1 MGLFT
6 IAKKNLKNNFSFYSF
21 YFISV
26 AFVLMVFFSFI
37 SFSMNDIVMEKISS
51 DGRVETMAKTVAIF
65 VMAFVLF
72 YMSYSN
78 TFFMKK
84 RMNELGIYSLLGYR
98 KSTMLKLLTFENII
112 ICFVALLVGI
122 IFGAIAHKGIVGV
135 IIKILKLQIDTS
147 KVPFIN
153 LDAVLFT
160 FAFIFAVLFVLSL
173 SNWIILRK
181 SSLLTLV
188 RMEQKEENKGK
199 INATFSLLGLFFILI
214 GYFLALDITRGMQS
228 LWKTIGFS
236 PIALLTMFSVIL
248 GTIFFIHSF
257 LPYAIQKLKKHKMW
271 FYKESNIIVIP
282 NFIFKIRSK
291 AKTLILLTLLTAGT
305 LAIFSSTLLTLYY
318 PVAATE
324 RIVPSAIEFPLEDKE
339 VANTSL
345 QTVQKTVGKES
356 INYTETTIINVKSNS
371 DSLPKE
377 YSIKKEHGFDLI
389 SESDYRELI
398 HVQDK
403 NVEFNHL
410 AKDESILVKYRPEK
424 EDLDKGK
431 IYTLNV
437 TPTTNIDVKVKDT
450 TLLNPI
456 GFANS
461 VGTLIISDQLYKEI
475 KTLELP
481 QKTIVSFNGKDMRNN
496 KAIYEN
502 LAPLFKNNM
511 YFTSSYQKNDY
522 IIQQN
527 SSTFLL
533 ISFVTII
540 FFIATGSI
548 LYFHNLSSMM
558 SNKNEFII
566 LNRMGYN
573 KKKIKRI
580 ISKEIFTLFS
590 IPYIIGLAHSIF
602 ALVAYKTALMDDL
615 LGKSSALIL
624 PILFAVI
631 IFTVVY
637 TVYYLLTK
645 RACYKIIF
653 SNKKES

>member
-26 AFVLMVFFSFI
+26 AFVLTVFFSFI
-37 SFSMNDIVMEKISS
+37 SFSMNDIVMVKISS
-51 DGRVETMAKTVAIF
+51 DGRIETMSKTVAIF

-112 ICFVALLVGI
+112 ICSTALLVGI
-122 IFGAIAHKGIVGV
+122 TFGAIAHKGIVEA

-160 FAFIFAVLFVLSL
+160 FVFIFAVLFVLSL
-173 SNWIILRK
+173 SNWLILRK

-188 RMEQKEENKGK
+188 RMEQKEEKNIK
-199 INATFSLLGLFFILI
+199 INTVFSLLGLFFILI
-214 GYFLALDITRGMQS
+214 GYFLAIDITRGTNS

-257 LPYAIQKLKKHKMW
+257 LPYAIQKLKKNKIW

-291 AKTLILLTLLTAGT
+291 AKTLILLALLTAGT

-324 RIVPSAIEFPLEDKE
+324 RIVPSAIEFPLDDKD
-339 VANTSL
+339 VANKAL
-345 QTVQKTVGKES
+345 QTVQNTVGKE
-356 INYTETTIINVKSNS
+356 NTRYAETTIINGKSNS
-371 DSLPKE
+371 DNLPKE
-377 YSIKKEHGFDLI
+377 YRIKKEHGFDLI
-389 SESDYRELI
+389 SESDYRKLI
-398 HVQDK
+398 HIQDK

-410 AKDESILVKYRPEK
+410 AKNESILVKYRPEK
-424 EDLDKGK
+424 ENLDKGK
-431 IYTLNV
+431 IYTLNL

-450 TLLNPI
+450 TLLNSI

-461 VGTLIISDQLYKEI
+461 IGTLIISDQLYKEI
-475 KTLELP
+475 KVLELP
-481 QKTIVSFNGKDMRNN
+481 QKTIVSFNGKD
-496 KAIYEN
+496 
-502 LAPLFKNNM
+502 
-511 YFTSSYQKNDY
+511 
-522 IIQQN
+522 
-527 SSTFLL
+527 
-533 ISFVTII
+533 
-540 FFIATGSI
+540 
-548 LYFHNLSSMM
+548 
-558 SNKNEFII
+558 
-566 LNRMGYN
+566 
-573 KKKIKRI
+573 
-580 ISKEIFTLFS
+580 
-590 IPYIIGLAHSIF
+590 
-602 ALVAYKTALMDDL
+602 
-615 LGKSSALIL
+615 
-624 PILFAVI
+624 
-631 IFTVVY
+631 
-637 TVYYLLTK
+637 
-645 RACYKIIF
+645 
-653 SNKKES
+653 

>member
-6 IAKKNLKNNFSFYSF
+6 IAKKNFKNNFSFYSF

-51 DGRVETMAKTVAIF
+51 DGRVETMSKTVAIF

-112 ICFVALLVGI
+112 ICFAALLVGV

-135 IIKILKLQIDTS
+135 IIKLLKLQIDTS

-160 FAFIFAVLFVLSL
+160 FIFIFAVLFVLSL

-188 RMEQKEENKGK
+188 RMEQKEEKKIK
-199 INATFSLLGLFFILI
+199 INTVFSLLGLFFILI
-214 GYFLALDITRGMQS
+214 GYFLAIDITRGTKS

-257 LPYAIQKLKKHKMW
+257 LPYAIQKLKKNKIW

-324 RIVPSAIEFPLEDKE
+324 RIVPSAIEFPLDDKD
-339 VANTSL
+339 VANKAL
-345 QTVQKTVGKES
+345 QTVQNTVDKKS
-356 INYTETTIINVKSNS
+356 INYTEITIINVTSNS
-371 DSLPKE
+371 ESLPKE

-389 SESDYRELI
+389 SESDYKELI
-398 HVQDK
+398 HIQNK

-410 AKDESILVKYRPEK
+410 AKNESILVKYRPEK
-424 EDLDKGK
+424 ENLDKGK
-431 IYTLNV
+431 IYNLNL

-475 KTLELP
+475 KALELP
-481 QKTIVSFNGKDMRNN
+481 QKTIVSFNGLDMRSN
-496 KAIYEN
+496 KAVYES
-502 LAPLFKNNM
+502 LAPLFKNNS

-533 ISFVTII
+533 ISFITII

-548 LYFHNLSSMM
+548 LYFHNLSSVMA
-558 SNKNEFII
+558 NKNEFII

-602 ALVAYKTALMDDL
+602 ALIAYKTALMDDL
-615 LGKSSALIL
+615 LGESSAFIL
-624 PILFAVI
+624 PILFAVL

-637 TVYYLLTK
+637 IVYYLLTK

-653 SNKKES
+653 NNKK

>member
-51 DGRVETMAKTVAIF
+51 DGRVETMSKTVAIF

-98 KSTMLKLLTFENII
+98 KSTMLTLLTFENII
-112 ICFVALLVGI
+112 ICFAALFVGI
-122 IFGAIAHKGIVGV
+122 IFGAISHKGIVGA

-160 FAFIFAVLFVLSL
+160 FIFIFAVLFVLSL

-188 RMEQKEENKGK
+188 RMEQKKENKVK
-199 INATFSLLGLFFILI
+199 INTAFSLLGLFLILI
-214 GYFLALDITRGMQS
+214 GYFLALDITRGVQS

-257 LPYAIQKLKKHKMW
+257 LPYAIQKLKKNKIW
-271 FYKESNIIVIP
+271 FYKESNIIVTP

-318 PVAATE
+318 PVTATE
-324 RIVPSAIEFPLEDKE
+324 RIVPSAIEFPLENKE
-339 VANTSL
+339 VANKAL
-345 QTVQKTVGKES
+345 QTVQNTVGKES

-371 DSLPKE
+371 GSLPKE

-389 SESDYRELI
+389 SESNYRELI

-403 NVEFNHL
+403 NIEFNHL

-475 KTLELP
+475 NTLELP

-496 KAIYEN
+496 KAVYEN

-573 KKKIKRI
+573 QKKIKRI

-615 LGKSSALIL
+615 LGKSSAFIL

-637 TVYYLLTK
+637 IVYYLLTK

>member
-51 DGRVETMAKTVAIF
+51 DGRVETMSKTVAIF

-98 KSTMLKLLTFENII
+98 KSTMLTLLTFENII

-122 IFGAIAHKGIVGV
+122 IFGAIAHKGIVEA
-135 IIKILKLQIDTS
+135 IIKILKLQINTS

-160 FAFIFAVLFVLSL
+160 FVFIFAVLFVLSL

-188 RMEQKEENKGK
+188 RMEQKEENKVK
-199 INATFSLLGLFFILI
+199 INTIFSLLGLFLILI
-214 GYFLALDITRGMQS
+214 GYFLAIDITRGTKS

-257 LPYAIQKLKKHKMW
+257 LPYAIQKLKKNKIW

-339 VANTSL
+339 VANKAL
-345 QTVQKTVGKES
+345 QTIQNTVGKKS
-356 INYTETTIINVKSNS
+356 INYTETTIINGKSNS
-371 DSLPKE
+371 ETLPKE

-403 NVEFNHL
+403 NVEFNNL
-410 AKDESILVKYRPEK
+410 AKNESILVKYRPEK
-424 EDLDKGK
+424 ENIDKGK
-431 IYTLNV
+431 IYTLNLA
-437 TPTTNIDVKVKDT
+437 PTTNVDVKIKET

-475 KTLELP
+475 KTLGLTE
-481 QKTIVSFNGKDMRNN
+481 KTIISFNGVDMRDN
-496 KAIYEN
+496 KEVYEK
-502 LAPLFKNNM
+502 LAPLFKDNI

-548 LYFHNLSSMM
+548 LYFHNLSSTMA
-558 SNKNEFII
+558 NKSEFII
-566 LNRMGYN
+566 LKRMGYN

-590 IPYIIGLAHSIF
+590 IPYVLGLTHSIF
-602 ALVAYKTALMDDL
+602 ALIAYKTALMDDL
-615 LGKSSALIL
+615 LGKNSAFVF

-637 TVYYLLTK
+637 IVYYLLTK

-653 SNKKES
+653 NKKN

>member
-51 DGRVETMAKTVAIF
+51 DGRVETMSKTVAIF

-98 KSTMLKLLTFENII
+98 KSTMLTLLTFENII

-160 FAFIFAVLFVLSL
+160 FIFIFAVLFVLSL

-188 RMEQKEENKGK
+188 RMEQKEENKVK
-199 INATFSLLGLFFILI
+199 INTAFSLLGLFLILI

-257 LPYAIQKLKKHKMW
+257 LPYAIQKLKKNKIW

-339 VANTSL
+339 VANKSL

-424 EDLDKGK
+424 ENLDKGK

-496 KAIYEN
+496 KAVYEN
-502 LAPLFKNNM
+502 VAPLFKNNM

-615 LGKSSALIL
+615 LGKSSAFIL
-624 PILFAVI
+624 PILFAII

-637 TVYYLLTK
+637 IVYYLLTK

-653 SNKKES
+653 NDQK

>member
-51 DGRVETMAKTVAIF
+51 DGRVETMSKTVAIF
-65 VMAFVLF
+65 VMTFVLF

-84 RMNELGIYSLLGYR
+84 RMYELGIYSLLGYR

-122 IFGAIAHKGIVGV
+122 IFGTIAHKGIVGA

-147 KVPFIN
+147 TVPFIN
-153 LDAVLFT
+153 LDAVLFS
-160 FAFIFAVLFVLSL
+160 FAFIFAVLFILSL

-188 RMEQKEENKGK
+188 RMEQKEENKVK
-199 INATFSLLGLFFILI
+199 INVAFSLLGLSLILI

-257 LPYAIQKLKKHKMW
+257 LPYAIQKLKKNKIW

-339 VANTSL
+339 IANKSL

-356 INYTETTIINVKSNS
+356 INYTETTIINVKANS
-371 DSLPKE
+371 ESLPKE
-377 YSIKKEHGFDLI
+377 YSIKKERGFDLI

-431 IYTLNV
+431 RYTLNV

-456 GFANS
+456 GFVNS

-496 KAIYEN
+496 KAVYEN

-573 KKKIKRI
+573 QKKIKKM

-590 IPYIIGLAHSIF
+590 IPYIIGLTHSIF

-615 LGKSSALIL
+615 LGKSSAFIL

-637 TVYYLLTK
+637 IVYYLLTK

-653 SNKKES
+653 NKKN

>member
-51 DGRVETMAKTVAIF
+51 DGRVETMSKTVAIF

-98 KSTMLKLLTFENII
+98 KSTMLTLLTFENIV

-122 IFGAIAHKGIVGV
+122 IFGSIAHKGIVEA
-135 IIKILKLQIDTS
+135 IIKILKLQINTS

-160 FAFIFAVLFVLSL
+160 FVFIFAVLFVLSL

-188 RMEQKEENKGK
+188 RMEQKEENKLK
-199 INATFSLLGLFFILI
+199 INTAFSLLGLFLILI
-214 GYFLALDITRGMQS
+214 GYFLAIDITRGTKS

-236 PIALLTMFSVIL
+236 PIALVTMFSVIL

-257 LPYAIQKLKKHKMW
+257 LPYTIQKLKKNKIW

-324 RIVPSAIEFPLEDKE
+324 RIVPSAIEFPLENKE
-339 VANTSL
+339 VANKAL
-345 QTVQKTVGKES
+345 QTVQKTIGKES

-377 YSIKKEHGFDLI
+377 YSIKKENGFDLI

-437 TPTTNIDVKVKDT
+437 TPTTSIDVKVKDT

-496 KAIYEN
+496 KAVYEHV
-502 LAPLFKNNM
+502 APLFKNNM

-580 ISKEIFTLFS
+580 ISKEIFSLFS
-590 IPYIIGLAHSIF
+590 IPYILGLAHSIF

-615 LGKSSALIL
+615 LGKSSAFIL

-637 TVYYLLTK
+637 IVYYLLTK

-653 SNKKES
+653 NNKK

>member
-1 MGLFT
+1 
-6 IAKKNLKNNFSFYSF
+6 
-21 YFISV
+21 
-26 AFVLMVFFSFI
+26 
-37 SFSMNDIVMEKISS
+37 MNDIVMEKISS
-51 DGRVETMAKTVAIF
+51 DGRVETMSKTVAIF

-112 ICFVALLVGI
+112 ICFTALLIGI
-122 IFGAIAHKGIVGV
+122 TFGAIAHKGIVEA

-160 FAFIFAVLFVLSL
+160 FVFIFAVLFVLSF

-188 RMEQKEENKGK
+188 RMEQKEEKKIK
-199 INATFSLLGLFFILI
+199 INTVFSLLGLFFILI
-214 GYFLALDITRGMQS
+214 GYFFAIDITRGTKS

-257 LPYAIQKLKKHKMW
+257 LPYAIQKLKKNKIW

-339 VANTSL
+339 VANKAL
-345 QTVQKTVGKES
+345 QTVQNTVDKKS
-356 INYTETTIINVKSNS
+356 INYTETTIINVTSNS
-371 DSLPKE
+371 ESLPKE

-389 SESDYRELI
+389 SESDYKELI
-398 HVQDK
+398 HIQNK

-410 AKDESILVKYRPEK
+410 AKNESILVKYRPEK
-424 EDLDKGK
+424 ENLDKGK
-431 IYTLNV
+431 IYNLNL

-475 KTLELP
+475 TALELP
-481 QKTIVSFNGKDMRNN
+481 QKTIVSFNGLDMRSN
-496 KAIYEN
+496 KAVYEN
-502 LAPLFKNNM
+502 LAPLFKNNS

-533 ISFVTII
+533 ISFITII

-548 LYFHNLSSMM
+548 LYFHNLSSVMA
-558 SNKNEFII
+558 NKNEFII

-590 IPYIIGLAHSIF
+590 IPYIIGLAHSIV
-602 ALVAYKTALMDDL
+602 ALIAYKTALMDDL
-615 LGKSSALIL
+615 LGESSAFIL
-624 PILFAVI
+624 PILFAVF

-637 TVYYLLTK
+637 IVYYLLTK

-653 SNKKES
+653 NNKK

>member
-26 AFVLMVFFSFI
+26 AFVLTVFFSFI

-51 DGRVETMAKTVAIF
+51 DGRVETMSKTVAIF

-84 RMNELGIYSLLGYR
+84 RMNELGVYSLLGYR

-112 ICFVALLVGI
+112 ICFAALLVGI
-122 IFGAIAHKGIVGV
+122 TFGAIAHKGIVEA

-160 FAFIFAVLFVLSL
+160 FVFIFAVLFVLSL

-188 RMEQKEENKGK
+188 RMEQKEEKNIK
-199 INATFSLLGLFFILI
+199 INTVFSLLGLFLILI
-214 GYFLALDITRGMQS
+214 GYFLAIDITRGTNS

-257 LPYAIQKLKKHKMW
+257 LPYAIQKLKKNKIW

-339 VANTSL
+339 VANKAL
-345 QTVQKTVGKES
+345 QTVQNTVGKE
-356 INYTETTIINVKSNS
+356 NTRYTETTIINGKSNS
-371 DSLPKE
+371 DNLPKE
-377 YSIKKEHGFDLI
+377 YSIKTEHGFDLI

-410 AKDESILVKYRPEK
+410 AKNESILVKYRPEK
-424 EDLDKGK
+424 ENLNKGK
-431 IYTLNV
+431 IYTLNL
-437 TPTTNIDVKVKDT
+437 TSTTNIDVKVKDT

-475 KTLELP
+475 KVLELP
-481 QKTIVSFNGKDMRNN
+481 QKTIVSFNGLDMRNN
-496 KAIYEN
+496 KTVYEN

-558 SNKNEFII
+558 ANKNEFII

-580 ISKEIFTLFS
+580 ISKEISTLFS

-615 LGKSSALIL
+615 LGNSSAFIL

-637 TVYYLLTK
+637 IVYYLLTK

-653 SNKKES
+653 NNKK

>member
-51 DGRVETMAKTVAIF
+51 DGRVETMSKTVAIF

-84 RMNELGIYSLLGYR
+84 RMKELGIYSLLGYR

-112 ICFVALLVGI
+112 ICLAALLVGI
-122 IFGAIAHKGIVGV
+122 TFGSIAHKGIVEA
-135 IIKILKLQIDTS
+135 IIKLLKLQIDTS
-147 KVPFIN
+147 KVPLIN

-160 FAFIFAVLFVLSL
+160 FVFIFAVLSVLSL

-188 RMEQKEENKGK
+188 RMEKKEEKKVK
-199 INATFSLLGLFFILI
+199 INTTFSLLGLFLILI
-214 GYFLALDITRGMQS
+214 GYYLAIDITRGIKS

-236 PIALLTMFSVIL
+236 PIALLTMLSVIL

-257 LPYAIQKLKKHKMW
+257 LPYAIQKLKKNKTW
-271 FYKESNIIVIP
+271 FYKESNIIIIP

-339 VANTSL
+339 LTNKAIK
-345 QTVQKTVGKES
+345 TVQDTFGKE
-356 INYTETTIINVKSNS
+356 NTKYTETTIIYGKSNS
-371 DSLPKE
+371 TNLPKE

-389 SESDYRELI
+389 SESAYRKLI
-398 HVQDK
+398 HIQDK
-403 NVEFNHL
+403 NVEFDNL
-410 AKDESILVKYRPEK
+410 AKNESILVKYRPEK
-424 EDLDKGK
+424 ENIDKGK
-431 IYTLNV
+431 IYTLNLA
-437 TPTTNIDVKVKDT
+437 PTTNVDVKIKET

-475 KTLELP
+475 KTLGLTE
-481 QKTIVSFNGKDMRNN
+481 KTIISFNGVDMRDN
-496 KAIYEN
+496 KEVYEN
-502 LAPLFKNNM
+502 LAPLFKDNI

-548 LYFHNLSSMM
+548 LYFHNLSSTMA
-558 SNKNEFII
+558 NKSEFII
-566 LNRMGYN
+566 LERMGYN

-590 IPYIIGLAHSIF
+590 IPYVLGLTHSIF
-602 ALVAYKTALMDDL
+602 ALIAYKTALMDDL
-615 LGKSSALIL
+615 LGKSSAFIL
-624 PILFAVI
+624 PILLAVI

-637 TVYYLLTK
+637 IIYYLLTK

-653 SNKKES
+653 NNKN

>member
-1 MGLFT
+1 MSLFT

-26 AFVLMVFFSFI
+26 AFVLTVFFSFI

-51 DGRVETMAKTVAIF
+51 DGRVETMSKTVAIF
-65 VMAFVLF
+65 VMTFVLF

-112 ICFVALLVGI
+112 ICFAALFVGI
-122 IFGAIAHKGIVGV
+122 TFGAIAHKGIVEA

-160 FAFIFAVLFVLSL
+160 FVFIFAVLFVLSL

-188 RMEQKEENKGK
+188 RMEQKEEKKIK
-199 INATFSLLGLFFILI
+199 INTVFSLLGLFFILI
-214 GYFLALDITRGMQS
+214 GYFLAIDITRGTKS

-257 LPYAIQKLKKHKMW
+257 LPYAIQKLKKNKIW

-324 RIVPSAIEFPLEDKE
+324 RIVPSAIEFPLDDKD
-339 VANTSL
+339 VANKAL
-345 QTVQKTVGKES
+345 QTVQNTVDKKS
-356 INYTETTIINVKSNS
+356 INYTETTIINVTSNS
-371 DSLPKE
+371 ESLPKE

-389 SESDYRELI
+389 SESDYKELI
-398 HVQDK
+398 HIQNK

-410 AKDESILVKYRPEK
+410 AKNESILVKYRPEK
-424 EDLDKGK
+424 ENLDKGK
-431 IYTLNV
+431 IYNLNL

-475 KTLELP
+475 KALELP
-481 QKTIVSFNGKDMRNN
+481 QKTIVSFNGLDMRSN
-496 KAIYEN
+496 KAVHEN
-502 LAPLFKNNM
+502 LAPLFKNNS

-533 ISFVTII
+533 ISFITII
-540 FFIATGSI
+540 FFIATGSF
-548 LYFHNLSSMM
+548 LYFHNLSSVMA
-558 SNKNEFII
+558 NKNEFII

-602 ALVAYKTALMDDL
+602 ALIAYKTALMDDL
-615 LGKSSALIL
+615 LGESSAFIL
-624 PILFAVI
+624 PILFAVF

-637 TVYYLLTK
+637 IVYYLLTK

-653 SNKKES
+653 NNKK

>member
-51 DGRVETMAKTVAIF
+51 DGRVETMSKTVAIF

-98 KSTMLKLLTFENII
+98 KSTILKLLTFENII
-112 ICFVALLVGI
+112 ICFAALLVGI
-122 IFGAIAHKGIVGV
+122 IFGAIAHKGIVGA

-160 FAFIFAVLFVLSL
+160 FSFIFAVLFVLSL

-188 RMEQKEENKGK
+188 RMEQKEENKVK
-199 INATFSLLGLFFILI
+199 INTAFSLLGLFLILI
-214 GYFLALDITRGMQS
+214 GYFLAIDITRGMKS

-257 LPYAIQKLKKHKMW
+257 LPYAIQKLKKNKIW

-339 VANTSL
+339 VANKAL
-345 QTVQKTVGKES
+345 QTVQNTVDKES
-356 INYTETTIINVKSNS
+356 INYTETTIINGKSNS
-371 DSLPKE
+371 ESLPKE

-410 AKDESILVKYRPEK
+410 AKNESILVKYRPEK
-424 EDLDKGK
+424 ENPDKGE

-437 TPTTNIDVKVKDT
+437 TATTNIDIKVKDT

-475 KTLELP
+475 KTLKLP

-496 KAIYEN
+496 KAVYEN

-533 ISFVTII
+533 ISFITII

-548 LYFHNLSSMM
+548 LYFHNLSSVMA
-558 SNKNEFII
+558 NKNEFII

-580 ISKEIFTLFS
+580 IGKEIFTLFS
-590 IPYIIGLAHSIF
+590 IPYILGLAHSIF

-615 LGKSSALIL
+615 LGKSSAFIL

-637 TVYYLLTK
+637 IVYYLLTK

-653 SNKKES
+653 NNKK

>member
-51 DGRVETMAKTVAIF
+51 DGRVETMSKTVAIF

-98 KSTMLKLLTFENII
+98 KSTILKLLTFENII
-112 ICFVALLVGI
+112 ICFAALLVGI
-122 IFGAIAHKGIVGV
+122 IFGAIAHKGIVGA

-160 FAFIFAVLFVLSL
+160 FSFIFAVLFVLSL

-188 RMEQKEENKGK
+188 RMEQKEENKVK
-199 INATFSLLGLFFILI
+199 INTAFSLLGLFLILI
-214 GYFLALDITRGMQS
+214 GYFLAIDITRGMKS

-236 PIALLTMFSVIL
+236 PIALLTMFNVIL

-257 LPYAIQKLKKHKMW
+257 LPYAIQKLKKNKIW

-339 VANTSL
+339 VANKAL
-345 QTVQKTVGKES
+345 QTVQNTVDKES
-356 INYTETTIINVKSNS
+356 MNYTETTIINGKSNS
-371 DSLPKE
+371 ESLPKE

-410 AKDESILVKYRPEK
+410 AKNESILVKYRPEK
-424 EDLDKGK
+424 ENPDKGK

-437 TPTTNIDVKVKDT
+437 TATTNIDVKVKDT

-475 KTLELP
+475 KTLKLP
-481 QKTIVSFNGKDMRNN
+481 QKTIVSFNGKDMRTN
-496 KAIYEN
+496 KAVYEN

-533 ISFVTII
+533 ISFITII

-548 LYFHNLSSMM
+548 LYFHNLSSVMA
-558 SNKNEFII
+558 NKNEFII

-580 ISKEIFTLFS
+580 IGKEIFTLFS
-590 IPYIIGLAHSIF
+590 IPYILGLAHSIF

-615 LGKSSALIL
+615 LGKSSAFIL

-637 TVYYLLTK
+637 IVYYLLTK

-653 SNKKES
+653 NNKK

>member
-26 AFVLMVFFSFI
+26 AFVLTVFFSFI

-51 DGRVETMAKTVAIF
+51 DGRVETMSKTVAIF

-112 ICFVALLVGI
+112 VCFAALLVGI
-122 IFGAIAHKGIVGV
+122 TFGAIAHKGIVEA

-160 FAFIFAVLFVLSL
+160 FVFIFAVLFVLSL
-173 SNWIILRK
+173 SNWIILQK

-188 RMEQKEENKGK
+188 RMEQKEEKKIK
-199 INATFSLLGLFFILI
+199 INTVFSLLGLFFILI
-214 GYFLALDITRGMQS
+214 GYFLAIDITRGTNS

-257 LPYAIQKLKKHKMW
+257 LPYAIQKLKKNKIW

-291 AKTLILLTLLTAGT
+291 AKTFILLTLLTAGT

-324 RIVPSAIEFPLEDKE
+324 RIVPSAIEFPLDNKD
-339 VANTSL
+339 VANKAL
-345 QTVQKTVGKES
+345 QTVQNTVGKE
-356 INYTETTIINVKSNS
+356 NTRYTETTIINGKSNS
-371 DSLPKE
+371 DNLPKE
-377 YSIKKEHGFDLI
+377 YRIKKEHGFDLI
-389 SESDYRELI
+389 SESNYRELI

-410 AKDESILVKYRPEK
+410 AKNESILVKYRPEK
-424 EDLDKGK
+424 EDLDKEK
-431 IYTLNV
+431 IYTLNL

-450 TLLNPI
+450 TLLNSI

-475 KTLELP
+475 KVLELP
-481 QKTIVSFNGKDMRNN
+481 QKTIVSFNGKDMRDN
-496 KAIYEN
+496 KTVYEN

-548 LYFHNLSSMM
+548 LYFHNLSSVMA
-558 SNKNEFII
+558 NKNEFII

-590 IPYIIGLAHSIF
+590 IPYIIGLVHSIF

-615 LGKSSALIL
+615 LGKSSAFIL

-631 IFTVVY
+631 IFSVVY
-637 TVYYLLTK
+637 IVYYLLTK

-653 SNKKES
+653 NNKK

>member
-6 IAKKNLKNNFSFYSF
+6 IAKKNFKNNFSFYSF

-51 DGRVETMAKTVAIF
+51 DGRVETMSKTVAIF

-112 ICFVALLVGI
+112 ICFTALLIGI
-122 IFGAIAHKGIVGV
+122 TFGAIAHKGIVEA

-160 FAFIFAVLFVLSL
+160 FVFIFAVLFVLSF

-188 RMEQKEENKGK
+188 RMEQKEEKKIK
-199 INATFSLLGLFFILI
+199 INTVFSLLGLFFILI
-214 GYFLALDITRGMQS
+214 DYFFAIDITRGTKS

-257 LPYAIQKLKKHKMW
+257 LPYAIQKLKKNKIW

-339 VANTSL
+339 VANKSL
-345 QTVQKTVGKES
+345 QTVQKTVGKERIS
-356 INYTETTIINVKSNS
+356 YTETTIINVKSNS

-403 NVEFNHL
+403 NVEFNTL
-410 AKDESILVKYRPEK
+410 AKNESILVKYRPEK
-424 EDLDKGK
+424 EHLDKGK

-481 QKTIVSFNGKDMRNN
+481 QKTIVSFNGKDIRNN
-496 KAIYEN
+496 KAVYEN

-511 YFTSSYQKNDY
+511 YFTSSYQKKDY

-615 LGKSSALIL
+615 LGKSSAFIL

-637 TVYYLLTK
+637 IVYYLLTK

-653 SNKKES
+653 NKK

>member
-1 MGLFT
+1 MGLLT

-21 YFISV
+21 YFVSV
-26 AFVLMVFFSFI
+26 AFVLMVFFAFI
-37 SFSMNDIVMEKISS
+37 SFSMNNIIMEKISS
-51 DGRVETMAKTVAIF
+51 DGRVEIMSRTVGIF

-84 RMNELGIYSLLGYR
+84 RMKELGIYSLLGYR

-112 ICFVALLVGI
+112 ICFAALIVGI
-122 IFGAIAHKGIVGV
+122 AFGAIAHKGIVEV
-135 IIKILKLQIDTS
+135 IVRALKLQIDTS
-147 KVPFIN
+147 EVP
-153 LDAVLFT
+153 LMHSGAVLFT
-160 FAFIFAVLFVLSL
+160 FVFIFVVLTALFL

-188 RMEQKEENKGK
+188 RMEKKEEKQMR
-199 INATFSLLGLFFILI
+199 INTAFSFLGLFLILI
-214 GYFLALDITRGMQS
+214 GYFFAIDITRGMKS
-228 LWKTIGFS
+228 FWKTIGFS
-236 PIALLTMFSVIL
+236 PIALLTMLSVIL

-257 LPYAIQKLKKHKMW
+257 LPYAIEKLKKKKSW
-271 FYKESNIIVIP
+271 FYKEANIILIP

-291 AKTLILLTLLTAGT
+291 AKTLILLTLLVAGT
-305 LAIFSSTLLTLYY
+305 LAIFGSTLLTLYY

-324 RIVPSAIEFPLEDKE
+324 RIIPSAIEFPVEDKQL
-339 VANTSL
+339 AS
-345 QTVQKTVGKES
+345 QAIKIVQDTVGKE
-356 INYTETTIINVKSNS
+356 NMKYKETTMIHVTSSS
-371 DSLPKE
+371 DHLPKE
-377 YSIKKEHGFDLI
+377 YSAKKEHGFDLI
-389 SESDYRELI
+389 SESDYKELI
-398 HVQDK
+398 HIQGK
-403 NVEFNHL
+403 NVDFENL
-410 AKDESILVKYRPEK
+410 AKSESILVKYRPDKEK
-424 EDLDKGK
+424 LDKGN
-431 IYTLNV
+431 IYTLNL
-437 TPTTNIDVKVKDT
+437 TNENTVDIKVKDT
-450 TLLNPI
+450 TLLNSI

-461 VGTLIISDQLYKEI
+461 VGTLVISDQLYKEI
-475 KTLELP
+475 KTLEH
-481 QKTIVSFNGKDMRNN
+481 KETTMMSFNGTDMRDN
-496 KAIYEN
+496 KKVYEN
-502 LAPLFKNNM
+502 VAPLFKNNI

-566 LNRMGYN
+566 LKRMGYN

-580 ISKEIFTLFS
+580 ISKEVLTLFS
-590 IPYIIGLAHSIF
+590 IPYVLGLAHSIF
-602 ALVAYKTALMDDL
+602 ALIAYKAALMDDL
-615 LGKSSALIL
+615 LGKNSAFIL

-631 IFTVVY
+631 IFTLVY
-637 TVYYLLTK
+637 IIYYLLTK

-653 SNKKES
+653 DNKK

>member
-1 MGLFT
+1 MELFT

-51 DGRVETMAKTVAIF
+51 DGRVETMSKTVAIF

-112 ICFVALLVGI
+112 ICFAALFVGV

-188 RMEQKEENKGK
+188 RMEQKEENKLK
-199 INATFSLLGLFFILI
+199 INTAFSLLGLVLILI

-236 PIALLTMFSVIL
+236 AIALLTMFSVIL

-257 LPYAIQKLKKHKMW
+257 LPYAIQKLKKNKIW

-339 VANTSL
+339 VANKSL
-345 QTVQKTVGKES
+345 QTVQKTVGKERIS
-356 INYTETTIINVKSNS
+356 YTETTIINVKSNS

-389 SESDYRELI
+389 SESDYRDLI

-403 NVEFNHL
+403 NVEFNTL
-410 AKDESILVKYRPEK
+410 AKNESILVKYRPEK
-424 EDLDKGK
+424 EHLDKGK

-481 QKTIVSFNGKDMRNN
+481 QKTIVSFNGKDIRNN
-496 KAIYEN
+496 KAVYEN

-511 YFTSSYQKNDY
+511 YFTSSYQKKDY

-602 ALVAYKTALMDDL
+602 ALLAYKTALMDDL
-615 LGKSSALIL
+615 LGKSSAFIL

-637 TVYYLLTK
+637 IVYYLLTK

-653 SNKKES
+653 NKK